1 MPFSTEI
8 FKAPSPIYTV
18 LLLILKISFLILI
31 NLDLKSIIDF

>member
-18 LLLILKISFLILI
+18 LLLY
-31 NLDLKSIIDF
+31 